1 MNIDERR
8 AQIYQQ
14 REFEKKWADI
24 LNPLTEDELVALNKM
39 VVHRIKILNQLY
51 ALGSLNRLKIGDQ
64 VKWNGSDRII
74 RSGKIIRLNS
84 KTASISIGDNEGYW
98 RVSPQLLEKID

>member
-14 REFEKKWADI
+14 REFERKWADI
-24 LNPLTEDELVALNKM
+24 LNPMTADELMELNKL
-39 VVHRIKILNQLY
+39 VIQRIKILNQLY
-51 ALGSLNRLKIGDQ
+51 TLGSLNRLKIGDK
-64 VKWNGSDRII
+64 VKWNGSDGII

-84 KTASISIGDNEGYW
+84 KTASISIGDNKGYW

>member
-1 MNIDERR
+1 MNIEERR
-8 AQIYQQ
+8 EQIFQE
-14 REFEKKWADI
+14 REFEKKWADL
-24 LNPLTEDELVALNKM
+24 LNPMTEEELLSLNKM

-51 ALGSLNRLKIGDQ
+51 ALGSLNRLKIGDM
-64 VKWNGSDRII
+64 VKWNGSDGIT

-84 KTASISIGDNEGYW
+84 KTASISIGVNEGYW